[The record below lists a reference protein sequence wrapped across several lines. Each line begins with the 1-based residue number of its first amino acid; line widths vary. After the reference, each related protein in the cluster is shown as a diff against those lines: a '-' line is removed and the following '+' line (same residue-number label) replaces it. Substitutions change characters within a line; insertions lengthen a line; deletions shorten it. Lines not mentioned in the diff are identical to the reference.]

1 MKIDDQKII
10 LLHPGKTGGTSI
22 EHTLRDL
29 YLPGLKLEPKVSDRK
44 IMFGFDKEHQ
54 CYLQHADLR
63 LYSILGIPYKEYKTI
78 CTVRNPYTRL
88 LSCYYYNGKNNQ
100 FEFED
105 FVLNRIPNMFTN
117 MNTAKYSSGHFFPQY
132 YHANDVNEIIKLEN
146 FNSDCKK
153 VGLDVKYHY
162 SKTTGMKKHTKPMDA
177 YTTKMKDII
186 YSLYKED
193 FRLLDYKR

>member
-1 MKIDDQKII
+1 MKFDAQKII

-29 YLPGLKLEPKVSDRK
+29 YLPGLKLESKVSDRK
-44 IMFGFDKEHQ
+44 IMFGYDKEYK

-63 LYSILGIPYKEYKTI
+63 LYSILGVPYKEYKTI
-78 CTVRNPYTRL
+78 CTVRNPYMRL
-88 LSCYYYNGKNNQ
+88 LSCYYYNGKSNK

-105 FVLNRIPNMFTN
+105 FVLNHLPDMLART
-117 MNTAKYSSGHFFPQY
+117 NTAKHSSGHFCPQY
-132 YHANDVNEIIKLEN
+132 YHAYEADEIIKLEK
-146 FNSDCKK
+146 FESDCKR

-162 SKTTGMKKHTKPMDA
+162 SKTTGMKKHTNPMDM
-177 YTTKMKDII
+177 YTKKMKDVV

-193 FRLLDYKR
+193 FTLLGYKK

>member
-29 YLPGLKLEPKVSDRK
+29 YLPGLKFESNVSDRK

-63 LYSILGIPYKEYKTI
+63 LYSILGVPYKEYKTI

-88 LSCYYYNGKNNQ
+88 LSCYYYNGKSKK

-105 FVLNRIPNMFTN
+105 FVLNHLPDMLARTN
-117 MNTAKYSSGHFFPQY
+117 IAKHSSGHFFSQY
-132 YHANDVNEIIKLEN
+132 YHAYEADEIIKLEN

-162 SKTTGMKKHTKPMDA
+162 SKTTGMKNHTNPMDA
-177 YTTKMKDII
+177 YTTKMKDVV

-193 FRLLDYKR
+193 FALLGYKK

>member
-29 YLPGLKLEPKVSDRK
+29 YLPGLKLNAREPDRK
-44 IMFGFDKEHQ
+44 VMFGLDKEYG
-54 CYLQHADLR
+54 CFLQHADLR
-63 LYSILGIPYKEYKTI
+63 LYSILDIPYKDYKTI

-88 LSCYYYNGKNNQ
+88 LSCYYYNGKSVKFD
-100 FEFED
+100 FET
-105 FVLNRIPNMFTN
+105 FVLNHLPNMFKN
-117 MNTAKYSSGHFFPQY
+117 IQASKYSSGHFFPQY

-177 YTTKMKDII
+177 YTTKMKDIV

-193 FRLLDYKR
+193 FTLLGYKK